1 MILSILA
8 VVAGLVLLTFAADQ
22 FVLGG
27 ARLATSLNMSPI
39 VIGAVVLGFGTSAP
53 ELLVS
58 GIAASQ
64 GELSLGVGNVVGS
77 NAANLSLVLGAAALI
92 SPLPLPAKA
101 ISREAP
107 LAFAAAGLFAILV
120 QGGLSRFE
128 GITMLVLLVAA
139 IGWLLMSGEA
149 DDVEIDEEFLEDETS
164 TSYEIGRTLVGL
176 VGTIGGAQLLVEGAT
191 WIADDLGLTG
201 GFVGLTL
208 VAIGTSLPELVTAVA
223 AARRNETE
231 LIVGN
236 LLGSNLFNSLAVG
249 GVIAVIG
256 PRCGRRQQ
264 RGGERRDPDDDH
276 QCRSHR
282 VHVHPT
288 PCGALGSSSAPG
300 SVRAHHRGCRR
311 WLNPRRP
318 VTSGPCMKTGGST
331 PPPMFAFSPGS
342 FSSGW

>member
-1 MILSILA
+1 MIFAILA
-8 VVAGLVLLTFAADQ
+8 VLAGLVLLTFAADQ

-58 GIAASQ
+58 GIAASRD
-64 GELSLGVGNVVGS
+64 ELALGVGNIVGS
-77 NAANLSLVLGAAALI
+77 NVANLSLVLGAAALI

-107 LAFAAAGLFAILV
+107 LALAAAGLFAIFV

-128 GITMLVLLVAA
+128 GIAMLLILFGA

-149 DDVEIDEEFLEDETS
+149 DVDIDEEFLEQDTT
-164 TSYEIGRTLVGL
+164 TSYEIGRTMVGL
-176 VGTIGGAQLLVEGAT
+176 VGTVAGAQLLVEGAT
-191 WIADDLGLTG
+191 WIAEDVGLSG

-208 VAIGTSLPELVTAVA
+208 VAIGTSLPELVTAIA
-223 AARRNETE
+223 AARRSETE

-249 GVIAVIG
+249 GAISVIG
-256 PRCGRRQQ
+256 PGMVN
-264 RGGERRDPDDDH
+264 DDSVAVSGVALMMAISVVAILFMYTK
-276 QCRSHR
+276 RLVVR
-282 VHVHPT
+282 WEAAVLLGLYALTVVVV
-288 PCGALGSSSAPG
+288 GAGS
-300 SVRAHHRGCRR
+300 
-311 WLNPRRP
+311 
-318 VTSGPCMKTGGST
+318 
-331 PPPMFAFSPGS
+331 
-342 FSSGW
+342 

>member
-1 MILSILA
+1 MIFAILA

-58 GIAASQ
+58 GIAASR
-64 GELSLGVGNVVGS
+64 GELALGVGNVVGS
-77 NAANLSLVLGAAALI
+77 NVANLSLVLGAAALI

-101 ISREAP
+101 IGREAP
-107 LAFAAAGLFAILV
+107 LAFVAAGLFAVLV
-120 QGGLSRFE
+120 QGGLSRTE
-128 GITMLVLLVAA
+128 GIIMLMILVAA

-149 DDVEIDEEFLEDETS
+149 DVAIDEEFLEDETS
-164 TSYEIGRTLVGL
+164 VSYEVGRTLVGL
-176 VGTIGGAQLLVEGAT
+176 VGTVAGAQLLVEGAT
-191 WIADDLGLTG
+191 WIAEDLGLSG
-201 GFVGLTL
+201 GFVGLTM

-249 GVIAVIG
+249 GAIAVIG
-256 PRCGRRQQ
+256 PGAV
-264 RGGERRDPDDDH
+264 GDDSVAVTGVLLMMVVSTVAILFMLTK
-276 QCRSHR
+276 RLVVR
-282 VHVHPT
+282 WEAVVLLLLYIT
-288 PCGALGSSSAPG
+288 TVATVGTGS
-300 SVRAHHRGCRR
+300 
-311 WLNPRRP
+311 
-318 VTSGPCMKTGGST
+318 
-331 PPPMFAFSPGS
+331 
-342 FSSGW
+342 

>member
-1 MILSILA
+1 MQRPRPRVALHSVILSILA

-256 PRCGRRQQ
+256 PGAVGDNSVAVNGVILMMIISAAAIAFMYTQ
-264 RGGERRDPDDDH
+264 RLVVRWEAA
-276 QCRSHR
+276 
-282 VHVHPT
+282 VLLVLYVLT
-288 PCGALGSSSAPG
+288 IAVVGAG
-300 SVRAHHRGCRR
+300 
-311 WLNPRRP
+311 
-318 VTSGPCMKTGGST
+318 
-331 PPPMFAFSPGS
+331 
-342 FSSGW
+342 